1 MSITLVTLAMAS
13 LNILAAITP
22 AMAPAGASLAAPDA
36 AALAGQGDALLVD
49 IRRPEEWQATGR
61 PAGATGITLED
72 PQFVT
77 KIAEAVRGDRG
88 RPVILICRS
97 GRRTLAG
104 MDVLRAAGFSQVSHI
119 GEGMIGS
126 EHGPGWLNRGLP
138 LDQVAAD

>member
-77 KIAEAVRGDRG
+77 KIAEAVHGDHD

-104 MDVLRAAGFSQVSHI
+104 MDMLRAAGFSQVSHI

-138 LDQVAAD
+138 LDQIVAD